1 MRRSM
6 VDSHS
11 ATVEIIRGKKKKKK
25 KEETTGKKY
34 NVRRAAIIKRV

>member
-1 MRRSM
+1 M

-11 ATVEIIRGKKKKKK
+11 ATVEIIRGKKKKK

-34 NVRRAAIIKRV
+34 NVRRAAIVKRV

>member
-1 MRRSM
+1 M